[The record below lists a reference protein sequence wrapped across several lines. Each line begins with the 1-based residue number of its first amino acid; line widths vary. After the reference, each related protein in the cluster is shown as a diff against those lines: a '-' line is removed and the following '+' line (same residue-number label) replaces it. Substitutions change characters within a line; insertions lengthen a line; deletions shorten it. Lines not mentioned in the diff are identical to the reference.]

1 MSNRAQLLQALCTAI
16 NAVKRTA
23 LSADTIDLQH
33 YLGGD
38 LGIDSIE
45 MLEIW
50 FRVEKILA
58 VQIPDDDKR
67 DIYTVE
73 EVQEVLRRHAP
84 AAVASGVDYV

>member
-1 MSNRAQLLQALCTAI
+1 MSNDNRLEALEAFRDAVNTVKKVGLGLDALQGET
-16 NAVKRTA
+16 
-23 LSADTIDLQH
+23 

-50 FRVEKILA
+50 YEVEQRLA
-58 VQIPDDDKR
+58 IQIDDDEKR

-73 EVQEVLRRHAP
+73 EVLGVVLPKTGA
-84 AAVASGVDYV
+84 

>member
-1 MSNRAQLLQALCTAI
+1 MSHPTELLQAFCTAL

-23 LSADTIDLQH
+23 WSPATVDPSH

-50 FRVEKILA
+50 FRVEKALA
-58 VQIPDDDKR
+58 IQIPDDAKR
-67 DIYTVE
+67 DIYTVDE
-73 EVQEVLRRHAP
+73 AMGVIVRHVP
-84 AAVASGVDYV
+84 ARATAGAGDV